1 MRDYGIVS
9 PKFWTGDTGKQ
20 LRKDASAQVL
30 ALYLMTSPHAT
41 MIGVY
46 YCPIMYMAHETGL
59 GMEGATKALA
69 RLIEMGFCTFD
80 EASETVFVTNMAAY
94 QIAEQLKSD
103 DKRVTGIRREVD
115 KMPAGEIK
123 TAFLATYS
131 GAFHLVDEA
140 AFDSP
145 LQAPSKPLLS
155 QEQDQKQEQ
164 DQEKKPSASSADK
177 LPPCPHR
184 EILALFAKHLPTLPQ
199 PKPELWTGA
208 RAKHL
213 AARWRWLLT
222 ATKRG
227 GERYASTEAEALAW
241 LERFFGYVAG
251 SDFLTGRTGKF
262 SGCDLGWLMNEE
274 NFAKVVQGNY
284 ENKAAA

>member
-20 LRKDASAQVL
+20 LRQDPQCQVL

-69 RLIEMGFCTFD
+69 RLIEMGFCTFH

-94 QIAEQLKSD
+94 QIAEQLKAD
-103 DKRVTGIRREVD
+103 DKRVTGIRREVE

-123 TAFLATYS
+123 SAFLATYS

-140 AFDSP
+140 AEARGSD
-145 LQAPSKPLLS
+145 APSKALPS
-155 QEQDQKQEQ
+155 QKQ
-164 DQEKKPSASSADK
+164 DQEQEQEQEGKTSSSSSADK
-177 LPPCPHR
+177 LPPCPHV
-184 EILALFAKHLPTLPQ
+184 ALIDLFGKHLPELSQ
-199 PKPELWTGA
+199 PKPELWKGTKA
-208 RAKHL
+208 DHMR
-213 AARWRWLLT
+213 ARWRWVLT
-222 ATKRG
+222 AKKRG
-227 GERYASTEAEALAW
+227 GDRYATTEAEAVAFFD
-241 LERFFGYVAG
+241 RFFAYVAK
-251 SDFLTGRTGKF
+251 SDFLTGRKADW
-262 SGCDLGWLMNEE
+262 SCNLPWLMEE
-274 NFAKVVQGNY
+274 ANFAKVIEGQY

>member
-20 LRKDASAQVL
+20 LRTDPLAQVL

-46 YCPIMYMAHETGL
+46 YCPVMYMAHETGL
-59 GMEGATKALA
+59 GMEGASKALA
-69 RLIEMGFCTFD
+69 RLIEMGFCLFD

-94 QIAEQLKSD
+94 QIAERLKAD
-103 DKRVTGIRREVD
+103 DKRVLGIRREVE

-123 TAFLATYS
+123 SAFLATYS
-131 GAFHLVDEA
+131 VAFHLSDDEEIA
-140 AFDSP
+140 GP
-145 LQAPSKPLLS
+145 LQGPSKPLPS
-155 QEQDQKQEQ
+155 QDQDQDQKQ
-164 DQEKKPSASSADK
+164 DQNKEPSASSADK

-184 EILALFAKHLPTLPQ
+184 SILELFGKHLPMLPQ
-199 PKPELWTGA
+199 PKPELWTGQ

-213 AARWRWLLT
+213 AARWKWLLT

-227 GERYASTEAEALAW
+227 GERYATTEAEALDW
-241 LERFFGYVAG
+241 LERFFAYVAG
-251 SDFLTGRTGKF
+251 SDFLTGR
-262 SGCDLGWLMNEE
+262 SGRFTNCDLGWLVNEE

-284 ENKAAA
+284 ENKAVA